1 MVHQTSFSNGVV
13 VWEQHFA
20 ISLGKIHNS
29 NFSDDNNN
37 NNNMF
42 SPLINS
48 KVKLLKTLENPSVE
62 KSLTLT

>member
-1 MVHQTSFSNGVV
+1 MVNQTSFSNGVV

-37 NNNMF
+37 DNNMF
-42 SPLINS
+42 PPLINS
-48 KVKLLKTLENPSVE
+48 KVKLLKNLENPSVE
-62 KSLTLT
+62 KSLTL

>member
-1 MVHQTSFSNGVV
+1 M
-13 VWEQHFA
+13 

-37 NNNMF
+37 DNNMF

-48 KVKLLKTLENPSVE
+48 KVKLLKTLENPLVE